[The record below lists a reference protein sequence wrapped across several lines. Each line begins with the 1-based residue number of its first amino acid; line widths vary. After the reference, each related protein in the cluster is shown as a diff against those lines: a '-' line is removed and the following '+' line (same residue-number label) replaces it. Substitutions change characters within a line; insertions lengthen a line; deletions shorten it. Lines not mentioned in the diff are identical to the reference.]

1 MSAKGR
7 SRAILRAFRHVR
19 IRTVA
24 KLIIPRHFRRGSE
37 EVLMSEKKKNVQM
50 SDALSVM
57 AFLTVSGGFQD
68 AYSYFVR
75 GQVFA
80 NAQTGNIVLMS
91 ARLFSGDWS
100 GAVRYLIPLTAFALG
115 VLAAEQIRAKLRGA
129 RRLHWRQLIVLME
142 MGMLFLVGFLPHS
155 LDSLAN
161 ALVSFSCAMQVQ
173 TFRRVNGYAYASTM
187 CIGNMRS
194 GVESFSA
201 YLRTGDRALLRKAGH
216 YFLVIL
222 LFALGAGAG
231 SCLAVRGIR
240 MIWISSALLAVSFLL
255 MFIDRE

>member
-1 MSAKGR
+1 MKK
-7 SRAILRAFRHVR
+7 IF
-19 IRTVA
+19 
-24 KLIIPRHFRRGSE
+24 
-37 EVLMSEKKKNVQM
+37 MSETRKHIQM

-91 ARLFSGDWS
+91 AHLFSGDMS
-100 GAVRYLIPLTAFALG
+100 GAVRYLIPLCAFALG
-115 VLAAEQIRAKLRGA
+115 VLAAEQIRARLRDA

-142 MGMLFLVGFLPHS
+142 IGLLFAVGFFPHS

-194 GVESFSA
+194 GVESLSA
-201 YLRTGDRALLRKAGH
+201 YLRTGEPGLLRKAGH

-222 LFALGAGAG
+222 LFALGAGIG
-231 SCLAVRGIR
+231 SCLAARGIR
-240 MIWISSALLAVSFLL
+240 VIWISSALLAVSFLL